1 MAELD
6 DEDFDDEE
14 EEDDDAD
21 ELAPEPTG
29 TAQQSVRLVP
39 SLWLH
44 RPPTVYFDYPKELGL
59 SRAGPS
65 FEEPLGAR
73 KLGFKCAWERNCVKS
88 AFFKAGFVRVFEDK
102 RGAPSGPFNAC
113 WSKHLAN
120 EQFTGMTRFQKVNH
134 FPGSWCI
141 GRKDRLL
148 RTLCKA
154 RRSNSTSAFSFMP
167 EGYNT
172 PAELKVFEARA
183 KLEKGAIWIVKPPAS
198 SCGRGVRL
206 ITSKD
211 VSQLPTDRKLVVQRY
226 LAEPYLIDG
235 RKFDLRL

>member
-1 MAELD
+1 
-6 DEDFDDEE
+6 
-14 EEDDDAD
+14 
-21 ELAPEPTG
+21 
-29 TAQQSVRLVP
+29 
-39 SLWLH
+39 
-44 RPPTVYFDYPKELGL
+44 
-59 SRAGPS
+59 
-65 FEEPLGAR
+65 
-73 KLGFKCAWERNCVKS
+73 
-88 AFFKAGFVRVFEDK
+88 
-102 RGAPSGPFNAC
+102 
-113 WSKHLAN
+113 
-120 EQFTGMTRFQKVNH
+120 
-134 FPGSWCI
+134 
-141 GRKDRLL
+141 
-148 RTLCKA
+148 
-154 RRSNSTSAFSFMP
+154 MP